1 MFDPSSKHIKIL
13 AGTISPLQALTI
25 YSTCMD
31 WADNQEAM
39 GYTVPMSAVGKA
51 PLGGGA
57 YTDSIFILQNG
68 WKIKLHNGTYQ
79 FIIVGTVITDDET
92 SRTVPPDSGNVEV
105 IFQVS
110 SQGIISTDLTLKND
124 VEYIRVKASRPL
136 RIE

>member
-1 MFDPSSKHIKIL
+1 
-13 AGTISPLQALTI
+13 
-25 YSTCMD
+25 
-31 WADNQEAM
+31 M

-51 PLGGGA
+51 PLGGGT
-57 YTDSIFILQNG
+57 YTDSIFILQDG
-68 WKIKLHNGTYQ
+68 WKIKLHDGIYQ
-79 FIIVGTVITDDET
+79 FVIVGTVITDDET

-124 VEYIRVKASRPL
+124 VEYIKNKAAKPL